1 MPQAILKDGEL
12 LLPHPVGDGVTL
24 INPDHPNYQE
34 LRDGAID
41 WAALRGTPQQ
51 NRAAADRLRAKL
63 ARQDRRT
70 A

>member
-12 LLPHPVGDGVTL
+12 LLPHPIGDGVTL
-24 INPDHPNYQE
+24 VTPDHPDYQE
-34 LRDGAID
+34 LRDSAVD
-41 WAALRGTPQQ
+41 FAALRGTPEQ